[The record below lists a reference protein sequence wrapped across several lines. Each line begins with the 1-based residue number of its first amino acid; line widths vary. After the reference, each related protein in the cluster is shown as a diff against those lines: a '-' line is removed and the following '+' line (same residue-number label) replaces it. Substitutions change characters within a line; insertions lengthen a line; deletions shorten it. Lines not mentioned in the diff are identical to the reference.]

1 MAGGA
6 RLHRYMGDEASLQ
19 RELQHSK
26 NRNRSRLQPSLFI
39 SRTFGTSLTA
49 ADRKHAQ
56 IDTDG

>member
-1 MAGGA
+1 MASGA
-6 RLHRYMGDEASLQ
+6 RLHRYMGDEGSSQ

-26 NRNRSRLQPSLFI
+26 HGNRSYLQPSLFI
-39 SRTFGTSLTA
+39 SRTFGTSLIV